1 MRELNRH
8 YINRLTALWA
18 FSESGLGGMMHA
30 FKIPFTGFF
39 LGGFAIVI
47 ITLIAHH
54 SNKRFT
60 DILQS
65 TLLVILVKAAAS
77 PHSPVM
83 AYLAVAFQGICGA
96 VIYAMG
102 KNHFSAA
109 LFGALALF
117 ESAIQKFITATLIFG
132 KNIWEALDL
141 FVLGITKDLHLNSDF
156 SFSLWLIA
164 LYTGVYTIW
173 GLILG
178 IWASR
183 VPAKMQIEASALT
196 ERMKQY
202 RNIGQTESP
211 MLKTRRRKYWRM
223 LSLFFILLFIV
234 TVFITTNN
242 TRDAG
247 YTVIRTLAAIFV
259 IYFFLSPLT
268 RILFQRWLKN
278 KRTGNTH
285 KIKGILDAMPQL
297 KSLTAPAM
305 HFAKSDAAGIF
316 IYPKFVFNL
325 IVLAL
330 YYYED

>member
-1 MRELNRH
+1 MHELNRH

-47 ITLIAHH
+47 VTLIAHH

-77 PHSPVM
+77 PHSPLM
-83 AYLAVAFQGICGA
+83 AYLAVAFQGVCGA
-96 VIYAMG
+96 IIFALG
-102 KNHFSAA
+102 KNLFSAA
-109 LFGALALF
+109 LYGALALF

-141 FVLGITKDLHLNSDF
+141 FVQGIAKDLHLNSDF
-156 SFSLWLIA
+156 SFSMWLIA
-164 LYTGVYTIW
+164 VYTGVYTIW

-183 VPAKMQIEASALT
+183 VPAKMQIEAAVLA

-202 RNIGQTESP
+202 RGVGVTESSQ
-211 MLKTRRRKYWRM
+211 KKARKRNYWRI
-223 LSLFFILLFIV
+223 LSFFFILLFIV

-242 TRDAG
+242 TKDAS
-247 YTVIRTLAAIFV
+247 YTVMRSLAAILV

-278 KRTGNTH
+278 RQSGNTY

-305 HFAKSDAAGIF
+305 HFARNDAAGIF
-316 IYPKFVFNL
+316 VYPKFVFNL

-330 YYYED
+330 YYYEE